1 MGHISL
7 SKVEG
12 QDMVSMRLPIYL
24 FKMLKL
30 FFKKCRA
37 LFRQYIL
44 TSSGEPLAEVR
55 FSVRFCESQELSALA
70 AQMSRSH
77 LNPNPTMTIA

>member
-1 MGHISL
+1 
-7 SKVEG
+7 
-12 QDMVSMRLPIYL
+12 
-24 FKMLKL
+24 MLKP
-30 FFKKCRA
+30 FFKKRRA
-37 LFRQYIL
+37 LFWQYIL

-55 FSVRFCESQELSALA
+55 SSHSVRFCESQELSALA

>member
-1 MGHISL
+1 
-7 SKVEG
+7 
-12 QDMVSMRLPIYL
+12 
-24 FKMLKL
+24 MLKP
-30 FFKKCRA
+30 FFKKRRA
-37 LFRQYIL
+37 LFWQYIL

-70 AQMSRSH
+70 AQMSRSD